1 MECRCEG
8 ACVKERT
15 KNVMVRGVDLAGSGT
30 VMAVEKR
37 GKGLLQVYR
46 QGVKETGALG
56 RGGKHAMC

>member
-1 MECRCEG
+1 
-8 ACVKERT
+8 
-15 KNVMVRGVDLAGSGT
+15 MVRGVDLAGSGT